1 MKKLNLT
8 PEEAKEF
15 MEGARVASTPLVF
28 GNPFTESLIHES
40 ERAEPLV
47 EPARRKTK

>member
-1 MKKLNLT
+1 MKKIELT

-28 GNPFTESLIHES
+28 GNPFTESLINES
-40 ERAEPLV
+40 ERTEPVV
-47 EPARRKTK
+47 EPRRKK